1 MKTSNI
7 SAKKLIQ
14 KHGIALSVLGTA
26 LFSVLTIYLTF
37 RITHKLFYASIILL
51 IIVFAIISGLLTF
64 KKYII
69 KYGLIMGVVSIIL
82 SLSIY
87 LTGHY
92 TKQSSIHSLLF
103 FFIIVISIIIG
114 LIAFK
119 KNNNDYI
126 SLVEALKISIGISL
140 LGGLIAIVWK
150 VLLIH
155 AIDPGIIDQIN
166 EKHFR
171 RLTENSLELTQ
182 NDVDRKLAITRIYTS
197 PLILISI
204 ALNENLFWGLILGLI
219 GGLFIRKKKKKS
231 LT

>member
-14 KHGIALSVLGTA
+14 KHGMILSIIGIT

-69 KYGLIMGVVSIIL
+69 KYGLIMGLASIIL
-82 SLSIY
+82 SLYIY
-87 LTGHY
+87 LTGYY
-92 TKQSSIHSLLF
+92 TKQGSIHRLLLF
-103 FFIIVISIIIG
+103 LIIVTSVLIG
-114 LIAFK
+114 LITF
-119 KNNNDYI
+119 KNNNNI

-140 LGGLIAIVWK
+140 LGGLIAILWK

-182 NDVDRKLAITRIYTS
+182 NDIDRKLTITRTYTS

-219 GGLFIRKKKKKS
+219 GGLIIRKKKRS
-231 LT
+231 F